1 MINTFTYTNFYF
13 NRLLTT
19 SVGFGF
25 GFVLDPNLN
34 IGYYLPTRCETT
46 KILRNSFSSRST
58 LNAEYSEEWCKIK
71 KAQFFKNGLPA
82 VFDNMARLGDKKVF
96 AKTSDSIDKPINF
109 YTLKDTPG
117 IYMITNKITK
127 KFYIGMSKN
136 LQGRFYNYLQ
146 PKRIIMNGSSRIHKA
161 ILKYDYLNFSVTI
174 LEFCTSNKSA
184 FLRKRE
190 DYYIRLFKP
199 QYNIA
204 RSSFNR
210 DINLPDL
217 KFSVKKKEIIP
228 LKIKNILDKCLDP
241 TCLD

>member
-1 MINTFTYTNFYF
+1 
-13 NRLLTT
+13 
-19 SVGFGF
+19 
-25 GFVLDPNLN
+25 
-34 IGYYLPTRCETT
+34 
-46 KILRNSFSSRST
+46 
-58 LNAEYSEEWCKIK
+58 
-71 KAQFFKNGLPA
+71 
-82 VFDNMARLGDKKVF
+82 
-96 AKTSDSIDKPINF
+96 
-109 YTLKDTPG
+109 
-117 IYMITNKITK
+117 
-127 KFYIGMSKN
+127 
-136 LQGRFYNYLQ
+136 
-146 PKRIIMNGSSRIHKA
+146 MNGSSRIHKA

-184 FLRKRE
+184 DLRKRE

-217 KFSVKKKEIIP
+217 EFSVKKKEIIP

>member
-1 MINTFTYTNFYF
+1 M
-13 NRLLTT
+13 
-19 SVGFGF
+19 S
-25 GFVLDPNLN
+25 
-34 IGYYLPTRCETT
+34 EAT

-58 LNAEYSEEWCKIK
+58 LNTKYKYSEEWCKIK

-82 VFDNMARLGDKKVF
+82 VFDNMAQLRDDNF
-96 AKTSDSIDKPINF
+96 CAKTSNSINKTINF
-109 YTLKDTPG
+109 TSLREIPG
-117 IYMITNKITK
+117 IYMITNKVTK

-136 LQGRFYNYLQ
+136 LQERFYNYLQ
-146 PKRIIMNGSSRIHKA
+146 PLRLIRNGSSRIHKA
-161 ILKYDYLNFSVTI
+161 ILKYDYKNFSVTI
-174 LEFCTSNKSA
+174 LEFCTSNRSA

-199 QYNIA
+199 QYNIT

-217 KFSVKKKEIIP
+217 EFTVKKKEIIP
-228 LKIKNILDKCLDP
+228 FKIKNLLDKCLNP